1 MTPGKG
7 EPEALPNYDDVPGV
21 EPSKGGEGWNPELPK
36 VKFEGLLGKQ
46 LVFLEISDK
55 RESSFGTPD
64 NPKYYL
70 LARAVCPGKALTGEL
85 EDETVVVEAGAE
97 FTTSVGRVRILDQLD
112 AATLPSKGAVSK
124 GSKSS
129 GGFDIWELEP
139 WN

>member
-1 MTPGKG
+1 MAKG
-7 EPEALPNYDDVPGV
+7 EVEGVPKYDDVQNI

-64 NPKYYL
+64 SPKFYL
-70 LARAVCPGKALTGEL
+70 LARAVCPGKALSGEL
-85 EDETVVVEAGAE
+85 EDETVVVDAGAE
-97 FTTSVGRVRILDQLD
+97 FTTSVGRVRIFDQLS
-112 AATLPSKGAVSK
+112 AATFPSKGAVSK

-139 WN
+139 WS